1 MAKLSDGTNEM
12 SEDRVVIVETTD
24 VEPVPTNVVTMSS
37 GVRVQFIGRL
47 PAALT
52 QQVVVTTFQDAKLD
66 ANGQVRDNMTSQ
78 ENLKLAQRM
87 FDYNRA
93 ILSFALSM
101 KLIKLYDGLPK
112 DTTWLEY
119 LKFNPLVRASVP
131 DVDYNSKIHQEL
143 LYLMYVAFENEK
155 DLEYISARLLS
166 Q

>member
-1 MAKLSDGTNEM
+1 MAKLNDGAMEVNE
-12 SEDRVVIVETTD
+12 DNVVIVETTD
-24 VEPVPTNVVTMSS
+24 VTPVPANVVTLSS
-37 GVRVQFIGRL
+37 GVRVQFLGRL
-47 PAALT
+47 PTATT
-52 QQVVVTTFQDAKLD
+52 QQIVVTTFQDAKLD
-66 ANGQVRDNMTSQ
+66 ANGQVKGDMTNQ
-78 ENLKLAQRM
+78 ENMRLAQRM

-112 DTTWLEY
+112 ETSWLEY

>member
-1 MAKLSDGTNEM
+1 M
-12 SEDRVVIVETTD
+12 
-24 VEPVPTNVVTMSS
+24 
-37 GVRVQFIGRL
+37 Q
-47 PAALT
+47 

-101 KLIKLYDGLPK
+101 RLIKLYDGLPK
-112 DTTWLEY
+112 SNEWLEY
-119 LKFNPLVRASVP
+119 LKFNPIVRTSVP
-131 DVDYNSKIHQEL
+131 DVDFASKIHQEL
-143 LYLMYVAFENEK
+143 LYLLYVAFENEK
-155 DLEYISARLLS
+155 DLEYISSRLLS

>member
-1 MAKLSDGTNEM
+1 MAKLNDGATEVQ
-12 SEDRVVIVETTD
+12 EEAVVIVETVD
-24 VEPVPTNVVTMSS
+24 VAPVPTNVVTLSS

-47 PAALT
+47 PTALT
-52 QQVVVTTFQDAKLD
+52 QQIVVTTFQDAKLD
-66 ANGQVRDNMTSQ
+66 ANGQVKGDMTNQ
-78 ENLKLAQRM
+78 ENMKLAQRM

-112 DTTWLEY
+112 DSTWLEF

-131 DVDYNSKIHQEL
+131 DVDYSSKIHQEL
-143 LYLMYVAFENEK
+143 LYLIYVAFENEK
-155 DLEYISARLLS
+155 DLEYISSRLLG